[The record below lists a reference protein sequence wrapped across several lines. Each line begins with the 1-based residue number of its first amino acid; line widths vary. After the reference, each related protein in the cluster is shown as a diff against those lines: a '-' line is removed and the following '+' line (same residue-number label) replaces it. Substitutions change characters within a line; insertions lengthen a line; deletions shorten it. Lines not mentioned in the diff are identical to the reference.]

1 MIYHGT
7 GYFYL
12 HLEVEPVPLMTLR
25 NYGMSEEQQTPPKEI
40 LWVGAMWLLGKK
52 KKELKLQK
60 EENGGVVCS
69 VFHWSDFQVKYC
81 KQFQGRKREKEV
93 SDF

>member
-1 MIYHGT
+1 M
-7 GYFYL
+7 

-52 KKELKLQK
+52 KKRIETTERGKWR
-60 EENGGVVCS
+60 GGV
-69 VFHWSDFQVKYC
+69 
-81 KQFQGRKREKEV
+81 
-93 SDF
+93 

>member
-52 KKELKLQK
+52 KK
-60 EENGGVVCS
+60 N
-69 VFHWSDFQVKYC
+69 
-81 KQFQGRKREKEV
+81 
-93 SDF
+93 

>member
-1 MIYHGT
+1 MGWSNVAIR
-7 GYFYL
+7 
-12 HLEVEPVPLMTLR
+12 E
-25 NYGMSEEQQTPPKEI
+25 
-40 LWVGAMWLLGKK
+40 K